1 MVEPPDGISFGE
13 LEPKEST
20 IKELRWGYTVKS
32 RRVMRS
38 MEFMRGSMA
47 RYMGAILAVV
57 VSVVVGFVTPL
68 LLAETIDAVIGDTRE
83 LRLPGFIG
91 EWVDAMGGREYLV
104 HNMWLIA
111 VALIGLNVL
120 NGACQYLRG
129 RWTAQASESIAK
141 TIRDRLYRHLQT
153 LNYDYH
159 VKAETGD
166 LIQRCTSDVETI
178 RRFLSGQLVA
188 VFRSVLM
195 VGVALVIM
203 LRMNRALTGMSMIL
217 VPLLFLFASL
227 FFRFVMK
234 FFKDADEA
242 EGKMSAVLQENL
254 TGVRVVRAFG
264 RQKYEVEKFS
274 GVNDHLR
281 KQQRKVSDLLA
292 VYWSASDLISMLQ
305 QCITLIT
312 GVFMAARGEITVGD
326 LTVFVSYISML
337 LWPIRELGRILADMG
352 KSFVS
357 LDRIDQ
363 ILCQPPEKDEPG
375 AIDAPIDRDIEFRHV
390 GFEYESK
397 NPVLRDVSFTVK
409 RGQTVAILGATG
421 SGKSTLMLL
430 LQRLYDV
437 KRGEILIGG
446 VNIRNIR
453 KAHLRAHIGL
463 VLQEPFLYSRSVRD
477 NVGIARRTVQEEEI
491 FEATRTASAH
501 DFILEVENG
510 YDTLVGERGVTLSG
524 GQKQRIAIAR
534 TLLKENDILIFDDSL
549 SAVDTETDAA
559 IREALKERK
568 QGVTTF
574 IVSHRLTTLA
584 EADFIVVLDKGKVAQ
599 MGPHS
604 QLIHEEG
611 LYRRIYQIQSAL
623 EQELSREAG

>member
-1 MVEPPDGISFGE
+1 
-13 LEPKEST
+13 
-20 IKELRWGYTVKS
+20 
-32 RRVMRS
+32 MRS

-111 VALIGLNVL
+111 VALIGLNVI

-264 RQKYEVEKFS
+264 RQKYEVEKFT

-430 LQRLYDV
+430 RLYDV

-463 VLQEPFLYSRSVRD
+463 VLQEPFLYSRSVKD
-477 NVGIARRTVQEEEI
+477 NVGIARRAVQEEEI

-501 DFILEVENG
+501 DFILEFEKG

-623 EQELSREAG
+623 EQELNREAG

>member
-1 MVEPPDGISFGE
+1 M
-13 LEPKEST
+13 
-20 IKELRWGYTVKS
+20 KS

-463 VLQEPFLYSRSVRD
+463 VLQEPFLYSRSVKD
-477 NVGIARRTVQEEEI
+477 NVGIARRAVQEEEI

-501 DFILEVENG
+501 DFILEFEKG

-623 EQELSREAG
+623 EQELNREAG

>member
-1 MVEPPDGISFGE
+1 M
-13 LEPKEST
+13 
-20 IKELRWGYTVKS
+20 
-32 RRVMRS
+32 
-38 MEFMRGSMA
+38 
-47 RYMGAILAVV
+47 
-57 VSVVVGFVTPL
+57 
-68 LLAETIDAVIGDTRE
+68 
-83 LRLPGFIG
+83 
-91 EWVDAMGGREYLV
+91 
-104 HNMWLIA
+104 
-111 VALIGLNVL
+111 
-120 NGACQYLRG
+120 
-129 RWTAQASESIAK
+129 
-141 TIRDRLYRHLQT
+141 
-153 LNYDYH
+153 
-159 VKAETGD
+159 
-166 LIQRCTSDVETI
+166 
-178 RRFLSGQLVA
+178 
-188 VFRSVLM
+188 
-195 VGVALVIM
+195 
-203 LRMNRALTGMSMIL
+203 
-217 VPLLFLFASL
+217 
-227 FFRFVMK
+227 
-234 FFKDADEA
+234 
-242 EGKMSAVLQENL
+242 
-254 TGVRVVRAFG
+254 VRAFG
-264 RQKYEVEKFS
+264 RQKYEVEKFT

-463 VLQEPFLYSRSVRD
+463 VLQEPFLYSRSVKD
-477 NVGIARRTVQEEEI
+477 NVGIARRAVQEEEI

-501 DFILEVENG
+501 DFILEFEKG

-623 EQELSREAG
+623 EQELNREAG

>member
-1 MVEPPDGISFGE
+1 
-13 LEPKEST
+13 
-20 IKELRWGYTVKS
+20 
-32 RRVMRS
+32 MRS

-501 DFILEVENG
+501 DFILEFENG

-623 EQELSREAG
+623 EQELNREAG

>member
-1 MVEPPDGISFGE
+1 M
-13 LEPKEST
+13 
-20 IKELRWGYTVKS
+20 KS

-501 DFILEVENG
+501 DFILEFENG

-623 EQELSREAG
+623 EQELNREAG

>member
-1 MVEPPDGISFGE
+1 
-13 LEPKEST
+13 
-20 IKELRWGYTVKS
+20 
-32 RRVMRS
+32 MRS

-111 VALIGLNVL
+111 VALIGLNVI

-264 RQKYEVEKFS
+264 RQKYEVEKFT

-463 VLQEPFLYSRSVRD
+463 VLQEPFLYSRSVKD
-477 NVGIARRTVQEEEI
+477 NVGIARRAVQEEEI

-501 DFILEVENG
+501 DFILEFEKG

-623 EQELSREAG
+623 EQELNREAG

>member
-1 MVEPPDGISFGE
+1 
-13 LEPKEST
+13 
-20 IKELRWGYTVKS
+20 
-32 RRVMRS
+32 MRS

-111 VALIGLNVL
+111 VALIGLNVI

-264 RQKYEVEKFS
+264 RQKYEVEKFT

-463 VLQEPFLYSRSVRD
+463 VLQEPFLYSRSVKD
-477 NVGIARRTVQEEEI
+477 NVGIARRAVQEAEI

-501 DFILEVENG
+501 DFILEFEKG

-623 EQELSREAG
+623 EQELNREAG